1 MLHTVSII
9 CISNVSPDAAGASAG
24 LGGWS
29 LGPHNTAVMEMGLL
43 VSMGKVNKYIG
54 KQVDA
59 KKMHNLLQSS
69 LGESGWI
76 FMFPKNLGSGG
87 WNGSYIVMLI

>member
-1 MLHTVSII
+1 MQTMLHTVSII

-43 VSMGKVNKYIG
+43 VSMGKVNI
-54 KQVDA
+54 
-59 KKMHNLLQSS
+59 
-69 LGESGWI
+69 LG
-76 FMFPKNLGSGG
+76 NR
-87 WNGSYIVMLI
+87 